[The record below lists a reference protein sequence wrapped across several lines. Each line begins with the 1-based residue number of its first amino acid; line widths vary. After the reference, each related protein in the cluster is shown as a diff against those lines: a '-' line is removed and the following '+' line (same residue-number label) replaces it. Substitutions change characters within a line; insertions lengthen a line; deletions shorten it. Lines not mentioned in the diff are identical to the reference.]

1 MNRFGASLF
10 AICFLLVGAFTF
22 ATVPGK
28 ENILTSDLLKMK
40 QLRSVR
46 ISPDGTQAIYVVR
59 SIEEKKEKDEEKPK
73 ESRTSK
79 APEYE
84 YRNQLWLIALN
95 GTQSP
100 RQLTF
105 HEGGASNPVW
115 HPGGKQIAFVRTVEE
130 KSQILVLPLE
140 GGEAW
145 QLTKMKHGAS
155 SPRWSPDGNSILFAS
170 EIPHHELF
178 GSVDNKKSPEWPE
191 ERPNRKSGD
200 VANWNDKESEKPK
213 ADPDGS
219 IQEIR
224 EWLARNE
231 ADSNPRVFYRQQL
244 QGETEL
250 QPNLTYQHLFVVKA
264 VQGAEPLRITNGFYS
279 FEEGEWMPDG
289 KEIVSATSID
299 SKQHPDRV
307 QDSDLHIIR
316 ADGSNI
322 RRLLDLPDYSV
333 SSALP
338 SPDGKSIAFVASELK
353 ERSYALNMLGSVSY
367 SSGNPLLLTKELDR
381 DVNDFSWSQDS
392 KSLYFIATADGG
404 FPLNRVDASGG
415 KIQRLTESKSG
426 LRNLAV
432 GAKKLVFTLTEV
444 ANPYE
449 LYVSNLDGSGS
460 KRLTKHNAEW
470 LESKKL
476 SYPTAHKLTRPDGT
490 VVDYWIMKPANVETG
505 KKYPLLVEMHGGP
518 SAMWGPGEDTTWHEF
533 QMFCGRGYGI
543 VYANPRGSGG
553 YGYKFVHSNYQNW
566 GEGPGGDVLAAA
578 TEAAKEPWVD
588 ADRQVLTGG
597 SYAGYLTA
605 WIVGHDHRFKAAVAQ
620 RGVYYLPTFM
630 GEGLAWRLV
639 PDHFG
644 GYPWQPEIKTIL
656 DRESPSNVC

>member
-1 MNRFGASLF
+1 
-10 AICFLLVGAFTF
+10 
-22 ATVPGK
+22 
-28 ENILTSDLLKMK
+28 
-40 QLRSVR
+40 
-46 ISPDGTQAIYVVR
+46 
-59 SIEEKKEKDEEKPK
+59 
-73 ESRTSK
+73 
-79 APEYE
+79 
-84 YRNQLWLIALN
+84 
-95 GTQSP
+95 
-100 RQLTF
+100 
-105 HEGGASNPVW
+105 
-115 HPGGKQIAFVRTVEE
+115 
-130 KSQILVLPLE
+130 
-140 GGEAW
+140 
-145 QLTKMKHGAS
+145 MKHDAS

-170 EIPHHELF
+170 EVPHHELL
-178 GSVDNKKSPEWPE
+178 GSGRYKKSPEWPE

-231 ADSNPRVFYRQQL
+231 ADSNPRVFYRQEL

-264 VQGAEPLRITNGFYS
+264 VEGAEPLRITNGFYS
-279 FEEGEWMPDG
+279 FENGEWMPDG
-289 KEIVSATSID
+289 KEIVSATAMD

-307 QDSDLHIIR
+307 QDSDLQIIR

-333 SSALP
+333 SGALP

-353 ERSYALNMLGSVSY
+353 DRGYALTMLGSVSY
-367 SSGNPLLLTKELDR
+367 SSGNPVLLTKELDR
-381 DVNDFSWSQDS
+381 DVNDFSWSHDG

-404 FPLNRVDASGG
+404 FPLHRVDVSGG
-415 KIQRLTESKSG
+415 KIQRLTEIKSG

-432 GAKKLVFTLTEV
+432 GAKNLVFTLTEV

-490 VVDYWIMKPANVETG
+490 VVDYWIMKPANFETG

-553 YGYKFVHSNYQNW
+553 YGYKFVRVIIKI
-566 GEGPGGDVLAAA
+566 GVKGPAAMC
-578 TEAAKEPWVD
+578 W
-588 ADRQVLTGG
+588 L
-597 SYAGYLTA
+597 L
-605 WIVGHDHRFKAAVAQ
+605 
-620 RGVYYLPTFM
+620 
-630 GEGLAWRLV
+630 
-639 PDHFG
+639 
-644 GYPWQPEIKTIL
+644 QPKL
-656 DRESPSNVC
+656 QKNHG